1 MELKT
6 NTDVIMEIIDYIE
19 EHLTENL
26 NLDKIADIAN
36 YSKYHLH
43 RMFTNIV
50 GCTIHQYIQRRRLT
64 EAARQLVFT
73 DKYIIDIAITAGYST
88 HQSFTL
94 AFRNLYKESPQV
106 YRNKDEFY
114 PIQQRFVLNPNHQI
128 QNIECISYTSIN
140 YEQRRDEINSYLNFN
155 INCEVKVA

>member
-1 MELKT
+1 MKLKT

-19 EHLTENL
+19 ENLTENL
-26 NLDKIADIAN
+26 NLDKISDIAN

-64 EAARQLVFT
+64 EAARQLIFT

-94 AFRNLYKESPQV
+94 AFRKLYKESPQV

-114 PIQQRFVLNPNHQI
+114 PIQHRFVLNLNHQI
-128 QNIECISYTSIN
+128 QNTKCISYTSIN
-140 YEQRRDEINSYLNFN
+140 YEQRRDEINSYFN

>member
-1 MELKT
+1 MKT

-19 EHLTENL
+19 ENLTENL
-26 NLDKIADIAN
+26 NLDKIAYIAN

-43 RMFTNIV
+43 RMFTNVV

-64 EAARQLVFT
+64 EAARQLIFT
-73 DKYIIDIAITAGYST
+73 DKYIIDIAITVGYST

-114 PIQQRFVLNPNHQI
+114 SNLEKELLEDIFLMQI
-128 QNIECISYTSIN
+128 
-140 YEQRRDEINSYLNFN
+140 
-155 INCEVKVA
+155 

>member
-1 MELKT
+1 MKT

-19 EHLTENL
+19 ENLTENL

-43 RMFTNIV
+43 RMLTNVV

-64 EAARQLVFT
+64 EAARQLIFT
-73 DKYIIDIAITAGYST
+73 DKYIIDIAITVGYST

-114 PIQQRFVLNPNHQI
+114 PIQQRFVLNLNHQI
-128 QNIECISYTSIN
+128 QSKKCISYANMN
-140 YEQRRDEINSYLNFN
+140 YKQRRDEVNSYLNFN
-155 INCEVKVA
+155 INCEVEVA

>member
-1 MELKT
+1 MKT

-19 EHLTENL
+19 ENLTENL

-43 RMFTNIV
+43 RMFTNVV

-64 EAARQLVFT
+64 EAARQLIFT
-73 DKYIIDIAITAGYST
+73 DIYIIDIAITVGYST

-114 PIQQRFVLNPNHQI
+114 PIQQRFVLNLNHQI
-128 QNIECISYTSIN
+128 QSEKYISYANMN
-140 YEQRRDEINSYLNFN
+140 YKQRRDEINSYLNFN

>member
-1 MELKT
+1 MKT

-19 EHLTENL
+19 ENLTENL

-43 RMFTNIV
+43 RMFTNVV

-64 EAARQLVFT
+64 EAARQLIFT
-73 DKYIIDIAITAGYST
+73 DKYIIDIAITVGYST

-114 PIQQRFVLNPNHQI
+114 PIQQKFVLNLNHQI
-128 QNIECISYTSIN
+128 QSEKCISYVNMN
-140 YEQRRDEINSYLNFN
+140 YKQRRDEINSYLNFN

>member
-1 MELKT
+1 
-6 NTDVIMEIIDYIE
+6 MEIIDYIE
-19 EHLTENL
+19 ENLTENL

-64 EAARQLVFT
+64 EAARQLIFT

-114 PIQQRFVLNPNHQI
+114 PIQQRFVLNLNHQI
-128 QNIECISYTSIN
+128 QSEKYISYAN
-140 YEQRRDEINSYLNFN
+140 MNCKQRIDEINSYLNFN